1 MIRYTQEQEEIN
13 TKQLAEMDLDM
24 TQVLE
29 LSGWEFKITIIFMG
43 LPRWS

>member
-1 MIRYTQEQEEIN
+1 MRYTQKQEEIN

-29 LSGWEFKITIIFMG
+29 LSGCEFKITVIYMG